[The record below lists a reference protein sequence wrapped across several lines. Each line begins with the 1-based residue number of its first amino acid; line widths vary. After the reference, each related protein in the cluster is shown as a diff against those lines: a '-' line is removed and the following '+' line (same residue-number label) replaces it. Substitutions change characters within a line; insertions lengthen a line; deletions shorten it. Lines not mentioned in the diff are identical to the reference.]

1 MFAHLWKRQK
11 VVFRVDHAPP
21 KVIGASRVPI
31 FWDPYI
37 RPHSNQILRG
47 DEIRWEE
54 SFNGPWRPGHRGWG
68 IRGGGEFVMGMLMQT
83 CNLVENVSEPFQLM
97 HLALNVWRLF
107 YTAVLKQWAVVC
119 NSILQE
125 TMHRLSCLH
134 DEGLLQRFCLDIHM
148 CRLMETVMPRGRD
161 LKRQ

>member
-1 MFAHLWKRQK
+1 MKLGERK
-11 VVFRVDHAPP
+11 VLTVHDAP
-21 KVIGASRVPI
+21 VIE
-31 FWDPYI
+31 
-37 RPHSNQILRG
+37 
-47 DEIRWEE
+47 DEVL
-54 SFNGPWRPGHRGWG
+54 
-68 IRGGGEFVMGMLMQT
+68 GGGEFVMGMLMQT